1 MTGLILMLAVAAA
14 MALFREPLGRGLVRF
29 VETVDRKRLMMLV
42 VLLFLVWALLHQI
55 QIVAGPISG
64 DSLVALF
71 DTSTYAALF
80 DATTYADLA
89 IGLAAALLNQR
100 TRQWLSR
107 MVDLARLALHP
118 VRRGAARARRT
129 QAKPRHRPSDGDEPE
144 PRSIGGVLA
153 FA

>member
-14 MALFREPLGRGLVRF
+14 MILFREPLGRGLVRF
-29 VETVDRKRLMMLV
+29 VEAVDRKRLVMLV
-42 VLLFLVWALLHQI
+42 VLLFLVWALVHQI

-64 DSLVALF
+64 DGLVALF

-80 DATTYADLA
+80 DASTYADLA
-89 IGLAAALLNQR
+89 IGLAAAVLNQR
-100 TRQWLSR
+100 TRRMLGR

-118 VRRGAARARRT
+118 VMRGAARARRT
-129 QAKPRHRPSDGDEPE
+129 QARPRHWPSDADEPE
-144 PRSIGGVLA
+144 PRSAGGVLA